1 MDVGKPS
8 LDQLAVFLAV
18 VDEGGFGA
26 AARRTGR
33 AVSAVSYAIG
43 ALEAQLGVALFTRA
57 GSRRPVLTDAGR
69 AILAHSRAVV
79 DDVGELVAGV
89 RALNQGL
96 ESQLGLAVDVMCPV
110 ATVAGVLREFQQ
122 AFPTVELHL
131 FVEGLGATAALV
143 LQGKADLAVTGP
155 DVADQPAL
163 RLVAMGG
170 VELVPVAAPSHP
182 LARLAVIPPGTAG
195 HYRQL
200 VLTDRSPLTEG
211 RDFSVLAARTWR
223 LGDLGAKHALLLA
236 SAGWGNMPVHMVS
249 EDLAS
254 GRLVHLDLPEGRT
267 QRYPL
272 RAAWRRDCPPGP
284 ARDWLLAALVR
295 VLGD

>member
-26 AARRTGR
+26 AARRMGR
-33 AVSAVSYAIG
+33 AVSAVSYAVG
-43 ALEAQLGVALFTRA
+43 ALEAQLGVVLFTRA

-69 AILAHSRAVV
+69 AILAHARAVV

-96 ESQLGLAVDVMCPV
+96 ESQLGLAIDVMCPV
-110 ATVAGVLREFQQ
+110 ATVADVLREFQQ
-122 AFPTVELHL
+122 AFPTVDLRL

-143 LQGKADLAVTGP
+143 LQGKADLAIIGP
-155 DVADQPAL
+155 DVAD
-163 RLVAMGG
+163 RLELQAIAMSG

-182 LARLAVIPPGTAG
+182 LARMGLVAPGVAG
-195 HYRQL
+195 RYRQL

-211 RDFSVLAARTWR
+211 RDFSVLATRTWR

-236 SAGWGNMPVHMVS
+236 GAGWGNMPAHMVKD
-249 EDLAS
+249 DLAS
-254 GRLVHLDLPEGRT
+254 GHLIHLDLPEGRT

-284 ARDWLLAALVR
+284 AREWLLAALIGA
-295 VLGD
+295 LGT